1 MRRKKFLIK
10 SSFQFKYAFLL
21 IFAILFVVA
30 IVAWNLYYEAG
41 AIILNTTR
49 TGDVVDLVSAYNK
62 MLLHSLPM
70 IFLIVAGVSIFISH
84 EVAGPLTHLEK
95 SMQKVREGDLAEK
108 VQLRHG
114 DEFKD
119 LAVIFN
125 DMTSGIRAKVQE
137 DRDRIQR
144 IIFRLE
150 DMKMKIGHGNVTNEE
165 IDTVLREL
173 KEVGTKF
180 NLSPRILQ

>member
-1 MRRKKFLIK
+1 MLRRKKFLVK
-10 SSFQFKYAFLL
+10 QSFQFKYALLL

-41 AIILNTTR
+41 AIILDRTR
-49 TGDVVDLVSAYNK
+49 TGNVVDLVSAYNK

-70 IFLIVAGVSIFISH
+70 IFLVIAGVSIFISH

-108 VQLRHG
+108 VQLRRG
-114 DEFKD
+114 DEFKE

-125 DMTSGIRAKVQE
+125 DMIAGMRAKVQE
-137 DRDRIQR
+137 DRDKLQR

-150 DMKMKIGHGNVTNEE
+150 DMKMKIGQGNISREE
-165 IDTVLREL
+165 VDLVLREL
-173 KEVGTKF
+173 KEVGSKF
-180 NLSPRILQ
+180 NL